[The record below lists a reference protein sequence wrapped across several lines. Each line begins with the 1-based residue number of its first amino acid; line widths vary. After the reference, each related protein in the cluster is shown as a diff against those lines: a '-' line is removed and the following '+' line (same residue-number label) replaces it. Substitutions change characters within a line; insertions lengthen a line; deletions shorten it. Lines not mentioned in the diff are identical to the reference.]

1 MKCPHCLVEFYDE
14 KEIIFL
20 GQDSEHEWAIEKYN
34 CPNPKCRK
42 NIYFLINGK
51 FGFSAINGR
60 FYEENISE
68 RELVRPRGSARPP
81 VPTEVPK
88 HIANDYE
95 EACLVLPDSPKASA
109 ALSRRALQALLRNAA
124 GIASKNADFS
134 LLLINKLQNSNIEI
148 KYSTQDNVDVNQL
161 IIDLGIV
168 NEFNQHIQQIN
179 EHIQN
184 VRYRY
189 KNLNILCKENVL
201 TIINDLPI
209 RESYRSSANAL
220 RVHNDCNAQFQADM
234 QAIHDQ
240 YDSAISMCTIATLL
254 SGGLASPCYLYAVVN
269 AIFQTSF
276 AIDRHKFCELNNQ

>member
-1 MKCPHCLVEFYDE
+1 M
-14 KEIIFL
+14 
-20 GQDSEHEWAIEKYN
+20 
-34 CPNPKCRK
+34 K
-42 NIYFLINGK
+42 NIKNFLLVVLSSLIL
-51 FGFSAINGR
+51 FSCSKDEVENS
-60 FYEENISE
+60 YNLSVEELTL
-68 RELVRPRGSARPP
+68 EL
-81 VPTEVPK
+81 K
-88 HIANDYE
+88 NDIDFNE
-95 EACLVLPDSPKASA
+95 
-109 ALSRRALQALLRNAA
+109 
-124 GIASKNADFS
+124 ITSKNADFS